1 MLGAGLRCKRDVF
14 VVLVLDYVVG
24 VVHLRPVSV
33 GGFDF
38 VCWSNL
44 GGVSCVDIRT
54 DLAGNSFV
62 PLRVD
67 EGLCWFEC
75 ASFFVRRLVRL
86 LPQ

>member
-1 MLGAGLRCKRDVF
+1 MWGAGLRCKRDVF
-14 VVLVLDYVVG
+14 FVLVRDFVVG
-24 VVHLRPVSV
+24 VSNLRPGAV

-67 EGLCWFEC
+67 ESLCWCES
-75 ASFFVRRLVRL
+75 ANFFVRRLVRL